1 MQVGALI
8 LDSTGV
14 VTWADPRSTTLLG
27 LTNEECLAR
36 SLAELLHLS
45 VENRQRLG
53 EFLDAGAEAL
63 TMQEATEDD
72 VIIIARLQAL
82 ASDRAETAGA
92 ALQYRCQL
100 SIRDDALFE
109 RTALAAVQLRSTI
122 QSIIAGFAHE
132 VRNPLAAILSIV
144 EAAVQENSMP
154 AGTSTGLMRIP
165 ALIERIESLIR
176 QAHDYSKPALPKKAP
191 VAPILLIDGA
201 IEMLQQRYSHI
212 AICKDVD
219 DLLPPALVDFGQIE
233 RTLINL
239 LDNACCAARS
249 QVTVLARRARL
260 HTAGA
265 VLVEVLDD
273 GPGISESIQQRIF
286 EPFSTTKA
294 KGTGL
299 GLALARDLA
308 RINGGDLR
316 LRASSPEGTAFRLL
330 LPTSQKAPRA
340 KSAP

>member
-14 VTWADPRSTTLLG
+14 VIWADPRSTTLLG

-45 VENRQRLG
+45 GENRQRLG
-53 EFLDAGAEAL
+53 EFLEARAETL
-63 TMQEATEDD
+63 TLQEATEDD

-82 ASDRAETAGA
+82 ASDRRETSGTAI
-92 ALQYRCQL
+92 QYRCQL

-154 AGTSTGLMRIP
+154 AATSAGLMRIP
-165 ALIERIESLIR
+165 TLIERIESLIK
-176 QAHDYSKPALPKKAP
+176 QAHDYSKPALPKKSP
-191 VAPILLIDGA
+191 IAPILLIDGA
-201 IEMLQQRYSHI
+201 IEMLQKRYSHI

-219 DLLPPALVDFGQIE
+219 DGLPPVLVDFGQIE

-265 VLVEVLDD
+265 VLLEVLDD
-273 GPGISESIQQRIF
+273 GPGIAESIQQRIF
-286 EPFSTTKA
+286 EPFFTTKA

-330 LPTSQKAPRA
+330 LPTSQKAQRA
-340 KSAP
+340 KSPP

>member
-8 LDSTGV
+8 VDSTGV
-14 VTWADPRSTTLLG
+14 VIWADPRSTSLLG
-27 LTNEECLAR
+27 LSNEECLNR

-45 VENRQRLG
+45 AENGQRLS
-53 EFLDAGAEAL
+53 EFLAERAEVL
-63 TMQEATEDD
+63 TLQEATEDD
-72 VIIIARLQAL
+72 VVIVARLQSL
-82 ASDRAETAGA
+82 VGDRSETPGA
-92 ALQYRCQL
+92 ITQYRCQL

-144 EAAVQENSMP
+144 EASIQENSMP
-154 AGTSTGLMRIP
+154 PGTSAGLMRIP

-191 VAPILLIDGA
+191 IAPIALVDGA
-201 IEMLQQRYSHI
+201 IEMLQRKYSRI
-212 AICKDVD
+212 KICKEID
-219 DLLPPALVDFGQIE
+219 DTLPQVLVDFGQIE

-239 LDNACCAARS
+239 LDNACFAARG
-249 QVTVLARRARL
+249 QVTVAARRARL
-260 HTAGA
+260 HSG
-265 VLVEVLDD
+265 VVVVVEVRDD
-273 GPGISESIQQRIF
+273 GPGIADTIQQRIF
-286 EPFSTTKA
+286 EPFFTTKA

-316 LRASSPEGTAFRLL
+316 LRASSPEGTAFRLM
-330 LPTSQKAPRA
+330 LPTRQKAPRA
-340 KSAP
+340 KSAS